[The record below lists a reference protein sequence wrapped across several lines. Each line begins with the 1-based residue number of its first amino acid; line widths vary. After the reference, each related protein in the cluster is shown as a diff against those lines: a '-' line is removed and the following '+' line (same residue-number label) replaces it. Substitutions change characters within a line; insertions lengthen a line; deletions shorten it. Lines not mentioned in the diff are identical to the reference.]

1 MSDRMGRK
9 VKWRERDAFI
19 RNDGREHIRN
29 VGRIQDRINTR
40 DDSEGEFRIFRPFP
54 EEGIHTRL
62 IA

>member
-1 MSDRMGRK
+1 MGRK
-9 VKWRERDAFI
+9 VKWKEKAAFV
-19 RNDGREHIRN
+19 RNDGRDRIRN

-40 DDSEGEFRIFRPFP
+40 DDSEGEFRIFRPFQ